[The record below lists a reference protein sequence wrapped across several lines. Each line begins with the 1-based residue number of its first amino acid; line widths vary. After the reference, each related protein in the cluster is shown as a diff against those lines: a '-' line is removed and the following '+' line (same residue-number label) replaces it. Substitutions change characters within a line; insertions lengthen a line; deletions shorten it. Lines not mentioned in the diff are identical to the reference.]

1 LEFKQYI
8 RVYKSKQQP
17 LFWTCNLYFGH
28 DLYFGHHE
36 SSNLYFLDMCWTI
49 RLKIVPNCTDE
60 LQKIQDVVNTANVYL
75 NELFAMKQWLLRS
88 SKRMASIKA
97 HGCAH
102 IPWQMGIMGPHPF
115 NDTDQCESS
124 HVMDKTE
131 YKRTSKRDESTNE
144 EMLGLVSIYV
154 YVRVYKSI

>member
-1 LEFKQYI
+1 VTGVIIVPNVAIKHPDGNGRDTYNPTEVIMKAATSI
-8 RVYKSKQQP
+8 
-17 LFWTCNLYFGH
+17 
-28 DLYFGHHE
+28 
-36 SSNLYFLDMCWTI
+36 LDMCWTI

-144 EMLGLVSIYV
+144 EMLGLVSICV

>member
-1 LEFKQYI
+1 VPGFLYTRYI
-8 RVYKSKQQP
+8 TY
-17 LFWTCNLYFGH
+17 
-28 DLYFGHHE
+28 
-36 SSNLYFLDMCWTI
+36 

-60 LQKIQDVVNTANVYL
+60 LQVIQDVVNTANVYL

-102 IPWQMGIMGPHPF
+102 IPWQMGTMGPHPF

-131 YKRTSKRDESTNE
+131 YKRTSKKDDSTNE
-144 EMLGLVSIYV
+144 EMLGLVSI
-154 YVRVYKSI
+154 

>member
-1 LEFKQYI
+1 
-8 RVYKSKQQP
+8 
-17 LFWTCNLYFGH
+17 
-28 DLYFGHHE
+28 
-36 SSNLYFLDMCWTI
+36 
-49 RLKIVPNCTDE
+49 
-60 LQKIQDVVNTANVYL
+60 
-75 NELFAMKQWLLRS
+75 
-88 SKRMASIKA
+88 MASIK
-97 HGCAH
+97 AH